1 MKNFVKA
8 LDKDGQSF
16 RFLQTKFPYVSD
28 AKLHAGVF
36 DGPQIRELM
45 KDSSTDEILTGNE
58 KTARISFKNVCT
70 NFLGKRRNQDY
81 EMVGVLMQSFH
92 ALDIYKNALSKL

>member
-28 AKLHAGVF
+28 AKLRAGVF
-36 DGPQIRELM
+36 NGPQIRELM
-45 KDSSTDEILTGNE
+45 KDSSFDKILTGNE
-58 KTARISFKNVCT
+58 KTAWFFFKNICT
-70 NFLGKRRNQDY
+70 NFLEKDESKIKRRWL
-81 EMVGVLMQSFH
+81 GF
-92 ALDIYKNALSKL
+92 

>member
-28 AKLHAGVF
+28 AKVRAGVF

-45 KDSSTDEILTGNE
+45 KYSSFDEILTGNE
-58 KTARISFKNVCT
+58 KQQE
-70 NFLGKRRNQDY
+70 FLLKMFAQTSLEKDEAKITRRWL
-81 EMVGVLMQSFH
+81 GF
-92 ALDIYKNALSKL
+92 

>member
-45 KDSSTDEILTGNE
+45 KDSSFDEILTGNE
-58 KTARISFKNVCT
+58 KQQG
-70 NFLGKRRNQDY
+70 FLLKMFAQIFLEKDKIKIMRWLG
-81 EMVGVLMQSFH
+81 F
-92 ALDIYKNALSKL
+92 